1 MKKAKILNIDKKP
14 DFRTND
20 GKTLYVFELELDNG
34 DKGAIFKQKDNPYV
48 EVGDS
53 ISYELTERG
62 TIKIQREG
70 GGFTPKQSFK
80 KDDNVQEYIIKQ
92 SSLKCAVDIC
102 IAQGL
107 YSPEDILSRAEAF
120 TNWVMNK
127 NQVSGLNFVDDKA
140 PF

>member
-1 MKKAKILNIDKKP
+1 MKKAKILTIDKKP
-14 DFRTND
+14 EFRTND
-20 GKTLYVFELELDNG
+20 GNTLYVFELELDNG